1 MYAGTGESYTNSDAM
16 GNGIYKSTDYGQ
28 NWTMVLGNF
37 SGTVTTTTN
46 AAAEQS
52 IVEGYFYINDLQIWD
67 PTPLDTSNNDE
78 YIYAIFGQSQDATN
92 EYAEFYDLDNSGLY
106 VSTNHGVNWTKLSL
120 PSNGNGREDDLNDIE
135 VDPNNL
141 SLIHI

>member
-46 AAAEQS
+46 AGTEQS
-52 IVEGYFYINDLQIWD
+52 IVEGYFFIIDLQIWD

-78 YIYAIFGQSQDATN
+78 YIFAIFGQSQDATN
-92 EYAEFYDLDNSGLY
+92 A
-106 VSTNHGVNWTKLSL
+106 VSYTHLRAPRDS
-120 PSNGNGREDDLNDIE
+120 
-135 VDPNNL
+135 
-141 SLIHI
+141 